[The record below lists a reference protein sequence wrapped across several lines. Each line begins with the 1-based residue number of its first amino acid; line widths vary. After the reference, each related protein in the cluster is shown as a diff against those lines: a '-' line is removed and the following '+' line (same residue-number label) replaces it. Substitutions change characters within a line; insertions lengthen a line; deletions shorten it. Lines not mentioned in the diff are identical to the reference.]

1 MGILSALP
9 YMLLVVMM
17 MVIGQ
22 IFDRIIA
29 RNWFPITV
37 LRKLGMCG
45 SFLLE
50 GSFML
55 GAALWQ
61 NIFGNVFCLVMAV
74 GLGSISK
81 ATIAY
86 VILQKCM
93 QVEIGFYIATELCH
107 LISLLR

>member
-9 YMLLVVMM
+9 YILLVIMM

-29 RNWFPITV
+29 RRWFSITV
-37 LRKLGMCG
+37 LRKLGICG
-45 SFLLE
+45 SFLFE

-55 GAALWQ
+55 GAAYWQ

-81 ATIAY
+81 ANMA
-86 VILQKCM
+86 
-93 QVEIGFYIATELCH
+93 
-107 LISLLR
+107 